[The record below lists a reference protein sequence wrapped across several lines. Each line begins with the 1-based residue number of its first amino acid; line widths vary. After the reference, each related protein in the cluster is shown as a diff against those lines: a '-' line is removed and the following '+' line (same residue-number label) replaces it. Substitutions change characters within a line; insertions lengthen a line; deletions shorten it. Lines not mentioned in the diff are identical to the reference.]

1 MLQPPNEG
9 RHVPLT
15 IACLHT
21 AESNAPLFEAAAS
34 ALPGGALRLTH
45 LVRPDLLR
53 EPTPETLAEAAGL
66 LRELTQG
73 ADAVL
78 LTCSTIGEAASLVT
92 TAPCP
97 VLRADAALAEAATRA
112 GGLTHVLYAAP
123 TTREPT
129 RAIFSAAAARTGA
142 TMDLRLIEGAWDLF
156 LAGDLA
162 GYHARIA
169 AAALGLP
176 GRTVLAQASMAGA
189 AALMREAPPLTVP
202 AVSVMAAARAALNA
216 RNPR

>member
-1 MLQPPNEG
+1 M
-9 RHVPLT
+9 PLT

-45 LVRPDLLR
+45 RIRPDLLR
-53 EPTPETLAEAAGL
+53 EPTPATLAEAAAL

-78 LTCSTIGEAASLVT
+78 LTCSSIGEAATLVAS
-92 TAPCP
+92 APCP

-112 GGLTHVLYAAP
+112 GGLAHVLYAAP
-123 TTREPT
+123 TTRAPT
-129 RAIFSAAAARTGA
+129 QAIFEAAAARTGA
-142 TMDLRLIEGAWDLF
+142 TLDLRLVEGAWDLF
-156 LAGDLA
+156 LAGDLPA
-162 GYHARIA
+162 YHARIA
-169 AAALGLP
+169 AAAEGLP
-176 GRTVLAQASMAGA
+176 GRIVLAQASMAGA
-189 AALMREAPPLTVP
+189 AALMNEAPPLTVP

-216 RNPR
+216 RDPR